1 MKQRITTFVT
11 RRESRTYKDA
21 NTFSYR
27 PDGKLPWLQRAL
39 FAALKKLGC
48 DNAIYYE
55 PAFSRHEINTQSIID
70 NIIRQRTYLM
80 DLDHEEIGTV
90 YIGEKEFISLGGEV
104 YGMESI
110 QIQGSYNYHTNGR
123 TQILG
128 LNVVVVPWMEGVFVA
143 PKPRNLN

>member
-55 PAFSRHEINTQSIID
+55 PAYSRHEIDTQSIID

-90 YIGEKEFISLGGEV
+90 YMGMNEFRKLGGEA
-104 YGMESI
+104 YGLNSI
-110 QIQGSYNYHTNGR
+110 QLQGTYEHHRNGQAR
-123 TQILG
+123 VMG
-128 LNVVVVPWMEGVFVA
+128 LDVVVVPWLEGVFVA
-143 PKPRNLN
+143 PKPRKLN